1 MRHIKKLSL
10 LLVLVLC
17 LALAAGCQGKP
28 LPDGMEEA
36 SLIDAGEEVIALL
49 TAGDFQA
56 VYDRFRE
63 DVGEHLTVQAVEAL
77 YLTGVDDA
85 GAYVKQASTL
95 ATGQTNEESGEF
107 YGIAVLLC
115 EHQKDD
121 VMYRAA
127 FDTDLTLIGLSIE
140 KK

>member
-1 MRHIKKLSL
+1 MRHLKKLALMLLILTL
-10 LLVLVLC
+10 LLVT
-17 LALAAGCQGKP
+17 GCKGKP
-28 LPDGMEEA
+28 LPDGMDEDD
-36 SLIDAGEEVIALL
+36 LIAAGEGIVALL
-49 TAGDFQA
+49 TDGDFQG
-56 VYDRFRE
+56 VYDQFRE
-63 DVGEHLTVQAVEAL
+63 DVRQGLTVQAVEEL

-85 GAYVKQASTL
+85 GAYVTQASTL
-95 ATGQTNEESGEF
+95 ATGQKNEDSGEF

-127 FDTDLTLIGLSIE
+127 FDTEMDLIGLSIA